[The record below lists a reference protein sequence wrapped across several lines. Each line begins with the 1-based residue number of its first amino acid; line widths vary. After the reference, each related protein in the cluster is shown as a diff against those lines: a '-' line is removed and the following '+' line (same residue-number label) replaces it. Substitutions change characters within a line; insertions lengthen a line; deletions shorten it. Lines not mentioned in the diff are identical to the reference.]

1 MLEAGKLPSM
11 SLSLATRRMSHKR
24 TRSEIEV
31 REGIGVCLCQL
42 NLC

>member
-11 SLSLATRRMSHKR
+11 SLSLARRMSHKQ